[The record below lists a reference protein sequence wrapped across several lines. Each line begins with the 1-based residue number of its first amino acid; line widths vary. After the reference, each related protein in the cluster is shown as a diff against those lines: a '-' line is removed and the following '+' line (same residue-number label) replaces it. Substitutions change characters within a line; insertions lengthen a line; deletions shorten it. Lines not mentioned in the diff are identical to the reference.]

1 MKQRR
6 PGEVAVGGLEIGPR
20 MDELGMLRQQ
30 LLEATEISG
39 NERGDRLVE
48 CRVGFELRDALARLD
63 FVFEGRPT
71 LEAVFA
77 GDDELGVGERE
88 LCAEYGGRRRA
99 FQSRMIG
106 DDPRCGGLLAL
117 AMELSELVGLTLELG
132 EVGTRREGTSR
143 HVRSFLESPMSAARA
158 ERSVTRFFTSTR

>member
-1 MKQRR
+1 MEFGISFELSVPRPFGSAIEKQTRDVDDVVRHRFAPARIPGDVMKQRR
-6 PGEVAVGGLEIGPR
+6 PGEVAVGRLEIGPR

-99 FQSRMIG
+99 I
-106 DDPRCGGLLAL
+106 
-117 AMELSELVGLTLELG
+117 
-132 EVGTRREGTSR
+132 
-143 HVRSFLESPMSAARA
+143 SPGK
-158 ERSVTRFFTSTR
+158 